1 MDMLT
6 KKFIYA
12 VINNAEGKPLL
23 MSGADGIN
31 AMPLEV
37 VCYRD
42 LVAVVSSIEVSR
54 FDADVA
60 TQERLNVDLLKYQ
73 QVNTF
78 LLRQSDKDGMLPLK
92 FGFTASNKQEVV
104 AVLERAY
111 LQLRAHLDRLK
122 GAVELVIQA
131 SWDMSKMIQEIAHDH
146 PELISEDP
154 VQTGKRL
161 FEATEAR
168 KKSLINT
175 IHHQLSPL
183 AKDFADGPRKAENML
198 LNRSYLVE
206 HAQEASFDAAMNT
219 LGNAYDARLSFRYI
233 GPLPAYSFVNVEL
246 NQGNFTLLD
255 SARKILQLAEM
266 ATWEQIK
273 SNYRQLLLAYHP
285 DRNPNNPQAAQ
296 HCKAIVAAYDLVSAY
311 CQSFPDFVAR
321 GNAGKYSFA
330 KDEVEKAFIVDTK
343 GAVLAPAT

>member
-1 MDMLT
+1 MLT

-12 VINNAEGKPLL
+12 VINNNVEGKPLV
-23 MSGADGIN
+23 MSGTDGIN
-31 AMPLEV
+31 AMPLEIV
-37 VCYRD
+37 YYRD
-42 LVAVVSSIEVSR
+42 LAAVVSSIDVTR
-54 FDADVA
+54 FDVDLA
-60 TQERLNVDLLKYQ
+60 TQERLNTDLLKYQ

-78 LLRQSDKDGMLPLK
+78 LLGQSSNDGILPLK

-111 LQLRAHLDRLK
+111 LQLRAYLDRLK

-131 SWDMSKMIQEIAHDH
+131 SWDISKTIQEIAHDH

-168 KKSLINT
+168 KKSSIDA
-175 IHHQLSPL
+175 IHQQLSPL
-183 AKDFADGPRKAENML
+183 AKDHADGPHKTENML

-206 HAQEASFDAAMNT
+206 HAQEASFDAAMNK
-219 LGNAYDARLSFRYI
+219 LGNEYDTRLSFRYI
-233 GPLPAYSFVNVEL
+233 GPLPAYSFVNIEL

-255 SARKILQLAEM
+255 SARKILQLAET
-266 ATWEQIK
+266 ATWEQTK
-273 SNYRQLLLAYHP
+273 STYRQLLLAYHP

-296 HCKAIVAAYDLVSAY
+296 HCKDIVAAYDLVSAY
-311 CQSFPDFVAR
+311 YHSFPDFVAR
-321 GNAGKYSFA
+321 GNEGKYSFA
-330 KDEVEKAFIVDTK
+330 KDDVEKAFIIDTK
-343 GAVLAPAT
+343 GAVLATIT

>member
-1 MDMLT
+1 MLT

-12 VINNAEGKPLL
+12 VIDNNVESQSLVT
-23 MSGADGIN
+23 SGTDGIN
-31 AMPLEV
+31 ATPLEI

-42 LVAVVSSIEVSR
+42 IAAVVSSIEGAR
-54 FDADVA
+54 FDDDVA
-60 TQERLNVDLLKYQ
+60 TQERLNADLLKYQ

-78 LLRQSDKDGMLPLK
+78 LLKQSNNDGMLPLK

-111 LQLRAHLDRLK
+111 LQLRAYLDRLK
-122 GAVELVIQA
+122 GAVELVIQT
-131 SWDMSKMIQEIAHDH
+131 SWDMSKIIQEIAHDH

-168 KKSLINT
+168 KKSFIDA

-183 AKDFADGPRKAENML
+183 AKDYADGPRKAENML

-206 HAQEASFDAAMNT
+206 HAQEASFDAAMNA
-219 LGNAYDARLSFRYI
+219 LGNEYDARLSFRYI
-233 GPLPAYSFVNVEL
+233 GPLPVYSFVNIEL

-255 SARKILQLAEM
+255 SARKVLQLAEI
-266 ATWEQIK
+266 ATWAQIK
-273 SNYRQLLLAYHP
+273 STYRQLLLAYHP
-285 DRNPNNPQAAQ
+285 DRNPNNLQAAQ
-296 HCKAIVAAYDLVSAY
+296 HCKDIVAAYNLVSAY
-311 CQSFPDFVAR
+311 CQSFPYFVAR
-321 GNAGKYSFA
+321 GNEGEYSFA
-330 KDEVEKAFIVDTK
+330 KEDVEKVFIEDTK
-343 GAVLAPAT
+343 GAVLASAI